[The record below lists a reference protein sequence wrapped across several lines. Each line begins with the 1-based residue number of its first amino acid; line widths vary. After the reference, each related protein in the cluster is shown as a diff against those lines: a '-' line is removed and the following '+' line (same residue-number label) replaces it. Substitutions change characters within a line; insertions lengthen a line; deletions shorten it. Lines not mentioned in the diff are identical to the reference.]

1 MSVHEKMQTDYI
13 WLRDHSQ
20 ADSWGQAR
28 THGYNYLYYH
38 IPNRRER
45 MEMIYRSM
53 GKQYDWELEKF
64 RLAKKFPDRGNKRR
78 LFKNLFRLI
87 KNPAGYSFW
96 KLYKY
101 RATRPRFMATTIG
114 LGLVLML
121 IHYKDVSAAN
131 AKKLNWILING
142 KNVESSGQTMPG
154 YYNQTMMLQQMP
166 MTQFLYYEVPGQKIV
181 VNPCRDQNYRK
192 YFEMRKK
199 YGIKPPVSFA

>member
-38 IPNRRER
+38 VPNKKER
-45 MEMIYRSM
+45 LEMIYRSM

-78 LFKNLFRLI
+78 LFKNLFRVV
-87 KNPAGYSFW
+87 KNPFGYFFW
-96 KLYKY
+96 KTFKY
-101 RATRPRFMATTIG
+101 REGNPRFMATTIG
-114 LGLVLML
+114 IGLVLML
-121 IHYKDVSAAN
+121 VHYKQYSAQT
-131 AKKLNWILING
+131 AKKQHWVLING
-142 KNVESSGQTMPG
+142 KNIESMEQTMPG
-154 YYNQTMMLQQMP
+154 FYHQRTMLQQMP
-166 MTQFLYYEVPGQKIV
+166 LTQFLYYEIPGQKIV

-199 YGIKPPVSFA
+199 YGLKPPVTFA